1 MKNVIDEDLEI
12 EGQLFAE
19 IFTDTNQIFE
29 PKSAT
34 KKMEDGSLKSAAL
47 EDMAPLLSKDELA
60 STMFIPLV

>member
-12 EGQLFAE
+12 EGQLFVE
-19 IFTDTNQIFE
+19 IFIDTNQIFE

-47 EDMAPLLSKDELA
+47 EDMHRFYQKMNLHQLCLYH
-60 STMFIPLV
+60 

>member
-34 KKMEDGSLKSAAL
+34 KKMEDGSLKRQ
-47 EDMAPLLSKDELA
+47 LLKTWHRFYQKMNLHQ
-60 STMFIPLV
+60 LYLYH